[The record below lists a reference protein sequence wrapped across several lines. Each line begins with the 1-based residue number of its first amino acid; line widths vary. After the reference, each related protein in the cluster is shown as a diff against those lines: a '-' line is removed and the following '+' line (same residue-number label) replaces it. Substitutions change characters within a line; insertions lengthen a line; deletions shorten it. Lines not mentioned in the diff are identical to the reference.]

1 MNISLV
7 KADDALFAVYQTMYS
22 GADKYMLYDWESR
35 LGNTKRWPGQGYFLV
50 LDGKKIGGAIITEET
65 IWFPFIISPYCDR
78 IQFWRHLL
86 KLAPRKTL
94 HEMLDE
100 DVSVLPMFNYKVLHS
115 GRALTRPADKIEM
128 SLPDEFICR
137 PFNIDTDAEGFG
149 KVYMEA
155 HIGGICSE
163 IGEICGDE
171 RDGTIDEAIADTKY
185 VLGVYNA
192 KDMSIVIIEKA
203 TNQIV
208 GGCLAGIGEHHALG
222 FSEIG
227 DFVVLPQYQ
236 GKGLGKYM
244 LSHIITQTY
253 GLAPFI
259 KIWADMGNT
268 SEYLYRQMGFIP
280 GPGLTHMERRT

>member
-22 GADKYMLYDWESR
+22 GVDTYMSYDWESR
-35 LGNTKRWPGQGYFLV
+35 LGNTEDWPGQGYFLV
-50 LDGKKIGGAIITEET
+50 LDGKKIGGAIITEDT
-65 IWFPFIISPYCDR
+65 IRFPYIISPYCDR

-94 HEMLDE
+94 EGMLDE
-100 DVSVLPMFNYKVLHS
+100 DVFVLHMFNYKVMHTN
-115 GRALTRPADKIEM
+115 RALIRPADIIEM
-128 SLPDEFICR
+128 NLPDEFICR
-137 PFNIDTDAEGFG
+137 PLNMDTDAEEFG
-149 KVYMEA
+149 KVYVES
-155 HIGGICSE
+155 HTGGICFE
-163 IGEICGDE
+163 INGVQ
-171 RDGTIDEAIADTKY
+171 TIDEGIADANY
-185 VLGVYNA
+185 CLGIYNF
-192 KDMSIVIIEKA
+192 KDMSIVITLKA

-208 GGCLAGIGEHHALG
+208 AACVAGIGENHVLR

-227 DFVVLPQYQ
+227 EFVVSPQYQ

-253 GLAPFI
+253 GLSPI
-259 KIWADMGNT
+259 VKIWADMGNT

-280 GPGLTHMERRT
+280 GPGITHMERRSL